1 MKCAFLGVFMKKR
14 NYQVQSVTVEM
25 PTIINKGLNDA
36 SDKYKM
42 SKSDIVRSVVYD
54 FLISS
59 GILPD
64 IENLNRPE
72 DINIECVGRPSILL
86 SME

>member
-1 MKCAFLGVFMKKR
+1 MKRR

-59 GILPD
+59 GILS
-64 IENLNRPE
+64 ENRDLNRPE
-72 DINIECVGRPSILL
+72 DEYVESIGRMPTLL
-86 SME
+86 AME